1 MSDLEY
7 SDVSLSMTDEELP
20 SVSVL
25 IPCWRR
31 RKFIPLMIANII
43 GQDYPLEKIELCIL
57 QDGDQD
63 LFLNKER
70 YDMFKN
76 SIGVKLN
83 YIYEPNVR
91 RTIGEKRNMLVK
103 MATHKICAM
112 MDSDDIYLPSY
123 LRYSVNALKQYN
135 ANITSSASMLF
146 VYPKLD
152 FKMTGIRCNFKHQCH
167 EACCVFKK
175 KFFRGMGGFTKSSQG
190 EGVKLFQGTNQDKII
205 NLDIT
210 KLMVC
215 VAHEGEQGNT
225 IDKNQFG
232 DNTLDCK
239 FQDTI
244 YKQILIDISKV

>member
-31 RKFIPLMIANII
+31 RKFIPLMIANIV
-43 GQDYPLEKIELCIL
+43 GQDYPREKIELCIL

-76 SIGVKLN
+76 SIGVKLK
-83 YIYEPNVR
+83 YVYEQNVR
-91 RTIGEKRNMLVK
+91 RTIGEKRNLLVK

-123 LRYSVNALKQYN
+123 LRHSVNALKQYN

-152 FKMTGIRCNFKHQCH
+152 FKMTGIRCNYKYQCH

-175 KFFRGMGGFTKSSQG
+175 KFFRAMGGFTKTSQG
-190 EGVKLFQGTNQDKII
+190 EGVKLFEGTNQDKII